1 MKTHE
6 FASYLETIAKM
17 LRTFP
22 DRELDNSI
30 IESIAKPAKSNSSS
44 KKSRNVDNQLKPGIE
59 EELLKKS
66 PAEVEGY
73 LASEKS
79 SFTIAQ
85 LYELSERLGIQASK
99 RQSKQALV
107 NLITRHFE
115 AKQMHTIIRSA
126 KHEAE

>member
-6 FASYLETIAKM
+6 FANHLETIAKM
-17 LRTFP
+17 LRTLP
-22 DRELDNSI
+22 DRELDASV
-30 IESIAKPAKSNSSS
+30 IENLTKPMKSSS
-44 KKSRNVDNQLKPGIE
+44 QSKNVRKEDNQLKPGIE
-59 EELLKKS
+59 KELLRKS

-115 AKQMHTIIRSA
+115 ANQMHNIIRSA
-126 KHEAE
+126 KHEAK

>member
-6 FASYLETIAKM
+6 FASHLETIAKM
-17 LRTFP
+17 LRAFP
-22 DRELDNSI
+22 DRELDSSI
-30 IESIAKPAKSNSSS
+30 IENLTKPAKATSLA
-44 KKSRNVDNQLKPGIE
+44 KKGGRIDNQLEPGIE
-59 EELLKKS
+59 KELLKKS
-66 PAEVEGY
+66 PAEVECY

-115 AKQMHTIIRSA
+115 ANQMHNIIRSA